1 MSLVEEAESHVI
13 VLLLRLFLL
22 FLLLLLGRGSTTGAG
37 ANAGSDGSDE
47 VLDVARGQSL
57 GEEAGP
63 ERLDGHLGGLQ
74 DGGDLLAGD
83 VDVIVGQ
90 DEGGV
95 DAGEFGG
102 VAHGVNG
109 WFGSRMNVQVADI
122 GP

>member
-13 VLLLRLFLL
+13 VLLLRLFHL
-22 FLLLLLGRGSTTGAG
+22 FLLLLLGRSSTTSGAG
-37 ANAGSDGSDE
+37 ANAGSDGGDE

-63 ERLDGHLGGLQ
+63 ERLDGHLSGLQ

-83 VDVIVGQ
+83 VNVIVGQ

-109 WFGSRMNVQVADI
+109 WF
-122 GP
+122 